1 MQRLFLIIFCIFY
14 ATFKKPAD
22 PNSKKNQP
30 DADPDADL
38 IKNHS
43 KKLKICQN
51 MKKSIK
57 NNFSSTY
64 RLEILRR
71 KII

>member
-1 MQRLFLIIFCIFY
+1 M

-43 KKLKICQN
+43 KTLK
-51 MKKSIK
+51 
-57 NNFSSTY
+57 Y
-64 RLEILRR
+64 V
-71 KII
+71 KI